1 MNQEPDNPIQPP
13 DVPAPPST
21 FRRIFFNER
30 ELRAGWRLSIY
41 IVVGFLIL
49 LVLQLTAV
57 SLHLPLPTRGVKEMA
72 PTGAFTS
79 ELLDIIAAFG
89 AAMLLGKFERRTIG
103 TYGLPAREAFRG
115 RFWQGV
121 VWGLGMISV
130 MILLI
135 SAAGGFSFGS
145 IALSHAAILK
155 YAVLW
160 AIVFLMVGFFEEFL
174 FRGYTQFTL
183 ASGIGFWP
191 AAIVL
196 SAGFGAAHLANKG
209 EGPVGALSVFVIAM
223 FFCLTLRRTGNLWF
237 AVGLHASF
245 DWGETFLFSVPNS
258 GMIATGHLSNSA
270 LHGPRWITGGTVG
283 PEGSV
288 MAFAVMGAAFLLF
301 AVLYRRPPELPTPT
315 ASSDPAPTQNPSP

>member
-1 MNQEPDNPIQPP
+1 MNQEPDKTVQP
-13 DVPAPPST
+13 DEPPST
-21 FRRIFFNER
+21 FHKIFFNER
-30 ELRAGWRLSIY
+30 EMRAGWRVSIY
-41 IVVGFLIL
+41 VALGFLFL
-49 LVLQLTAV
+49 LALQFAATW
-57 SLHLPLPTRGVKEMA
+57 LHLPLPTRNLKELA
-72 PTGAFTS
+72 PAQAFTS
-79 ELLDIIAAFG
+79 ELLEIIAAFG
-89 AAMLLGKFERRTIG
+89 AALLLGKFERRTIG

-121 VWGLGMISV
+121 LWGLGMITV

-135 SAAGGFSFGS
+135 SAAGGFSFGQ

-183 ASGIGFWP
+183 ASGMGFWP
-191 AAIVL
+191 AAILL
-196 SAGFGAAHLANKG
+196 SAGFGAAHLGNKG

-237 AVGLHASF
+237 AVGLHAAF
-245 DWGETFLFSVPNS
+245 DWGETFLYSVPNS

-270 LHGPRWITGGTVG
+270 LHGPRWLTGGTVG

-288 MAFAVMGAAFLLF
+288 MAFAVIGAAFVLF
-301 AVLYRRPPELPTPT
+301 AILYRRPPELAAAT
-315 ASSDPAPTQNPSP
+315 ASSDPAPTQSASS